1 MDFQDN
7 DTEHHKVNYLSKLIY
22 QILGEKTGNKI
33 NNNISSPCNY
43 YLQELPKKGCAN

>member
-22 QILGEKTGNKI
+22 QILGEKNRKQNK
-33 NNNISSPCNY
+33 
-43 YLQELPKKGCAN
+43 